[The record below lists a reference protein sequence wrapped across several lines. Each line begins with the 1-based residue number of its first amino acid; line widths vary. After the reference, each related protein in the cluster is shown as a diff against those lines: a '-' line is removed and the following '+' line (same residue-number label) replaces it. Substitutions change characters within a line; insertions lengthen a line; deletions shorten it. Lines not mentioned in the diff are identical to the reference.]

1 MTAHAQALKEGHGGA
16 HFKPGY
22 SLFRDEDIAPLTNE
36 ILFEASWRA
45 PESTGEIAIL
55 DNSAVLHASYYARPW
70 DKGYPIS
77 VRYLF

>member
-22 SLFRDEDIAPLTNE
+22 SLFKDEDIAPLTNE

-55 DNSAVLHASYYARPW
+55 DNSEVLHASYYARPW